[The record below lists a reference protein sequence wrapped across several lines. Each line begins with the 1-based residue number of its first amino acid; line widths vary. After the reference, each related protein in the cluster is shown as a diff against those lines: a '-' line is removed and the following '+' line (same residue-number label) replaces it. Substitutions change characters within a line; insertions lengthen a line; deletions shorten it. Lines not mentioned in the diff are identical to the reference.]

1 MLREQLNTTEQAKR
15 EFSIP
20 ENSTVHRILVFLRSS
35 LIEFENEFKTVQ
47 LQMHREDDIS
57 GQLALFFQSRSK
69 NENLLFDFNPKVG
82 VDFGI
87 HISPMQLGAKPIFIV
102 EAKRL
107 SKSHKDYVKNPNG
120 GIERFKRE
128 QDGFGK
134 HLTQSAMVGY
144 IQQENKEYW
153 ESKINCW
160 IEELIESE
168 TNIVWEKRDKLV
180 QNYPVSDF
188 ISSHQ
193 RISERPITLYHFWLN
208 LN

>member
-1 MLREQLNTTEQAKR
+1 MLKEQLNTTEQAKR

-20 ENSTVHRILVFLRSS
+20 ENFTVQRILVFLKNS
-35 LIEFENEFKTVQ
+35 LIEFENEFKSAQ
-47 LQMHREDDIS
+47 LQIHREDDIS
-57 GQLALFFQSRSK
+57 GKLALYFQSRAK

-87 HISPMQLGAKPIFIV
+87 HISPLQLGAKPIFIV

-107 SKSHKDYVKNPNG
+107 SKVHKDYVRNPNG

-134 HLTQSAMVGY
+134 HLNQSAMIGY
-144 IQQENKEYW
+144 VQQENNQYW
-153 ESKINCW
+153 ETKINRW
-160 IEELIESE
+160 IEELIDTE
-168 TNIVWEKRDKLV
+168 TDIVWDHGDKLI
-180 QNYPVSDF
+180 QNYTISDY

-193 RISERPITLYHFWLN
+193 RVSGTPITLYHFWIN

>member
-15 EFSIP
+15 EFSIQ
-20 ENSTVHRILVFLRSS
+20 ENSTVQRILVFLKSS
-35 LIEFENEFKTVQ
+35 LYDFENEFKTAQ
-47 LQMHREDDIS
+47 LQIHREDDIS
-57 GQLALFFQSRSK
+57 GQLALFFQSRAK

-87 HISPMQLGAKPIFIV
+87 HISPLQLGAKPIFIV

-128 QDGFGK
+128 QNGFGK
-134 HLTQSAMVGY
+134 HLNQSAMIGY

-153 ESKINCW
+153 ETKINGW

-168 TNIVWEKRDKLV
+168 TDIIWDEGDKLIP
-180 QNYPVSDF
+180 NDSASDF
-188 ISSHQ
+188 ISHHQ
-193 RISERPITLYHFWLN
+193 RVIEKPITLYHFWVN

>member
-1 MLREQLNTTEQAKR
+1 MLREQLNTTGQAKL

-20 ENSTVHRILVFLRSS
+20 ENSTIQRILVFLKSS
-35 LIEFENEFKTVQ
+35 LIEFEHAFKTSQ
-47 LQMHREDDIS
+47 IQIHREDDIS
-57 GQLALFFQSRSK
+57 GQLALYFQSK
-69 NENLLFDFNPKVG
+69 AKTENLLFDFNPKVG

-87 HISPMQLGAKPIFIV
+87 HISPMQLGAKPIFMV

-107 SKSHKDYVKNPNG
+107 DKSHKDYVKNPNG

-134 HLTQSAMVGY
+134 HLCQCAMIGF
-144 IQQENKEYW
+144 IQQESKVYW
-153 ESKINCW
+153 ETKINGW
-160 IEELIESE
+160 IEDLIE
-168 TNIVWEKRDKLV
+168 TKTDIVWNNEDKLI

-188 ISSHQ
+188 VSNHQ
-193 RISERPITLYHFWLN
+193 RITEKPITLFHFWIN

>member
-20 ENSTVHRILVFLRSS
+20 ENFTVQRILVFLKSS
-35 LIEFENEFKTVQ
+35 LIEFENEFKTAQ
-47 LQMHREDDIS
+47 LHIHREDEIS
-57 GQLALFFQSRSK
+57 GQLALFFQSRAM

-128 QDGFGK
+128 QYGFGK
-134 HLTQSAMVGY
+134 HLNQSAMIGY
-144 IQQENKEYW
+144 IQQENKAYW
-153 ESKINCW
+153 ETRINSW
-160 IEELIESE
+160 IEELIESD
-168 TNIVWEKRDKLV
+168 TDIIWNNNDKLIP
-180 QNYPVSDF
+180 NSPISDF
-188 ISSHQ
+188 VSSHY
-193 RISERPITLYHFWLN
+193 RINEKPIILFHFWIFLN
-208 LN
+208 

>member
-1 MLREQLNTTEQAKR
+1 MLREQLNTTEQVKL

-20 ENSTVHRILVFLRSS
+20 ENSTDQRILVFLKSS

-47 LQMHREDDIS
+47 LQIHREDDIS
-57 GQLALFFQSRSK
+57 GQLALFFQSRAM

-87 HISPMQLGAKPIFIV
+87 HISPLQLGAKPIFIV

-134 HLTQSAMVGY
+134 HLNQSAMIGY
-144 IQQENKEYW
+144 IQQEKKEYW
-153 ESKINCW
+153 ETRINGW
-160 IEELIESE
+160 INELIETE
-168 TNIVWEKRDKLV
+168 TDIVWDNEDKLIP
-180 QNYPVSDF
+180 NYPVSDF
-188 ISSHQ
+188 VSTHQ
-193 RISERPITLYHFWLN
+193 RITKKQITLYHFWIN

>member
-1 MLREQLNTTEQAKR
+1 MLREQLDITQQAKR

-20 ENSTVHRILVFLRSS
+20 ENCTVQRILVFMKSS
-35 LIEFENEFKTVQ
+35 LVEFENEFKTAQ
-47 LQMHREDDIS
+47 PHIHREDDIS
-57 GQLALFFQSRSK
+57 GQLALHFQAKAK
-69 NENLLFDFNPKVG
+69 NMNWLFDFNPKVG

-134 HLTQSAMVGY
+134 HLIQSAMIGY
-144 IQQENKEYW
+144 IQQENKVYW
-153 ESKINCW
+153 ETKINSW
-160 IEELIESE
+160 VEELIKSE
-168 TNIVWEKRDKLV
+168 TDVVWNESDKLI
-180 QNYPVSDF
+180 QNNSVSDF

-193 RISERPITLYHFWLN
+193 RISGNPISLYHFWIN

>member
-20 ENSTVHRILVFLRSS
+20 ENSTIQRILVFLKSS
-35 LIEFENEFKTVQ
+35 LIEFENEFKTAQ
-47 LQMHREDDIS
+47 LQIHREDDIS
-57 GQLALFFQSRSK
+57 GQLALLFQSRAK

-87 HISPMQLGAKPIFIV
+87 HISPLQLGAKPIFIV

-107 SKSHKDYVKNPNG
+107 SKSHKEYVKNPNG

-128 QDGFGK
+128 QHGFGK
-134 HLTQSAMVGY
+134 HLTQSAMIGY
-144 IQQENKEYW
+144 VQQENKGYW
-153 ESKINCW
+153 ETRINGW
-160 IEELIESE
+160 IEELFE
-168 TNIVWEKRDKLV
+168 TETDIVWDNEDKLI

-188 ISSHQ
+188 ISNHQ
-193 RISERPITLYHFWLN
+193 RITEKPITLYHFWISIN
-208 LN
+208 

>member
-1 MLREQLNTTEQAKR
+1 MLKEQLHTTEQAKH

-20 ENSTVHRILVFLRSS
+20 ENFTVQRILVFLKSS
-35 LIEFENEFKTVQ
+35 LYEFENEFKTTQ
-47 LQMHREDDIS
+47 LQIHREDDIS
-57 GQLALFFQSRSK
+57 GQLALHFQSKAK

-87 HISPMQLGAKPIFIV
+87 HISPMQLGAKPLFIV

-107 SKSHKDYVKNPNG
+107 SKSHKDYVRNPNG

-134 HLTQSAMVGY
+134 HLTQSAMIGY

-153 ESKINCW
+153 YIKINHW
-160 IEELIESE
+160 IEELIKSE
-168 TNIVWEKRDKLV
+168 TDIGWNDGDKLI
-180 QNYPVSDF
+180 QNYSVSDF
-188 ISSHQ
+188 ISYHQ
-193 RISERPITLYHFWLN
+193 RVSGKLITLYHFWIN

>member
-1 MLREQLNTTEQAKR
+1 MLREQIHTIKPTNH

-20 ENSTVHRILVFLRSS
+20 ENFTVRRILVFLKSS
-35 LIEFENEFKTVQ
+35 LIEFENEFKTAQ
-47 LQMHREDDIS
+47 LQIHREDDIS
-57 GQLALFFQSRSK
+57 GQLALHFQAKAK
-69 NENLLFDFNPKVG
+69 NMNWLFDFNPKVG
-82 VDFGI
+82 VDLGI

-134 HLTQSAMVGY
+134 HLNQSAMIGY

-153 ESKINCW
+153 SVKINRW
-160 IEELIESE
+160 IEELIETE
-168 TNIVWEKRDKLV
+168 TDIVWNNEDKLINN
-180 QNYPVSDF
+180 QPISDF
-188 ISSHQ
+188 VSNNQ
-193 RISERPITLYHFWLN
+193 RISEKQITLYHFWIN

>member
-15 EFSIP
+15 EFSIL
-20 ENSTVHRILVFLRSS
+20 ENSTVQRILVFLKSS
-35 LIEFENEFKTVQ
+35 LIEFENEFKTAQ
-47 LQMHREDDIS
+47 LRIHREDDIS
-57 GQLALFFQSRSK
+57 GQLALFFQSRAT

-87 HISPMQLGAKPIFIV
+87 HISPLQLGAKPIFIV

-134 HLTQSAMVGY
+134 HLNQSAMIGY
-144 IQQENKEYW
+144 IQQETQEYW
-153 ESKINCW
+153 ETRINGW
-160 IEELIESE
+160 IEELIETE
-168 TNIVWEKRDKLV
+168 TDIVWDNDDKLM

-188 ISSHQ
+188 VSTHQ
-193 RISERPITLYHFWLN
+193 RESEKPIKLYHFWIN

>member
-1 MLREQLNTTEQAKR
+1 MLREQLNTTEQVKR

-20 ENSTVHRILVFLRSS
+20 ENSTVQRILVFLKSS

-69 NENLLFDFNPKVG
+69 NENILFDFNPKVG

-144 IQQENKEYW
+144 IQQENKVYW
-153 ESKINCW
+153 ETRINGW
-160 IEELIESE
+160 IEELIETE
-168 TNIVWEKRDKLV
+168 TDIVWEKGDILV
-180 QNYPVSDF
+180 QNNPVSDF
-188 ISSHQ
+188 ISFHQ
-193 RISERPITLYHFWLN
+193 RITKKLMTLYHFWIN

>member
-1 MLREQLNTTEQAKR
+1 MLREQLNTTGQAKL

-20 ENSTVHRILVFLRSS
+20 GNSTVQRILVFLKSS
-35 LIEFENEFKTVQ
+35 LIEFEHAFKTSQ
-47 LQMHREDDIS
+47 IQIHREDDIS
-57 GQLALFFQSRSK
+57 GQLALYFQSK
-69 NENLLFDFNPKVG
+69 AKDENLLFDFNPKVG

-87 HISPMQLGAKPIFIV
+87 HISPIQLGAKPIFMV

-107 SKSHKDYVKNPNG
+107 DKSHKDYVKNPNG

-134 HLTQSAMVGY
+134 HLNQSAMVGY
-144 IQQENKEYW
+144 IQQETKEYW
-153 ESKINCW
+153 ETKINGW
-160 IEELIESE
+160 IEDLIE
-168 TNIVWEKRDKLV
+168 TTDIVWNNEDKLL

-188 ISSHQ
+188 VSNHQ
-193 RISERPITLYHFWLN
+193 RITGKPITLYHFWIN

>member
-1 MLREQLNTTEQAKR
+1 MLKEQLNTTEQAKH

-20 ENSTVHRILVFLRSS
+20 ENFTVQRILVFLKSS
-35 LIEFENEFKTVQ
+35 LSEFENEFKTAQ
-47 LQMHREDDIS
+47 LQIHREDDIS
-57 GQLALFFQSRSK
+57 GQLALHFQLKAK

-87 HISPMQLGAKPIFIV
+87 HISPLQLGAKPIFIV

-120 GIERFKRE
+120 GIERFKRV

-134 HLTQSAMVGY
+134 HLTQSAMIGY

-153 ESKINCW
+153 ETKINRW

-168 TNIVWEKRDKLV
+168 TDIIWHKEDELAPNSE
-180 QNYPVSDF
+180 VSDF
-188 ISSHQ
+188 ISHHQ
-193 RISERPITLYHFWLN
+193 RISGNTITLFHFWIYLS
-208 LN
+208 

>member
-1 MLREQLNTTEQAKR
+1 MLKEQLNTTEQAKR

-20 ENSTVHRILVFLRSS
+20 ENFTVQRILVFLKSS
-35 LIEFENEFKTVQ
+35 LSDFENEFKTAQ
-47 LQMHREDDIS
+47 LHMHREDDIS
-57 GQLALFFQSRSK
+57 GQLALFFQSMAK

-87 HISPMQLGAKPIFIV
+87 HISPLQLGAKPIFIV

-128 QDGFGK
+128 QEGFGK

-144 IQQENKEYW
+144 IQQENKVYW
-153 ESKINCW
+153 ETKINRW
-160 IEELIESE
+160 IEELIVSE
-168 TNIVWEKRDKLV
+168 TDIVWSNEDKLI
-180 QNYPVSDF
+180 QNFTVSDYV
-188 ISSHQ
+188 SYHQ
-193 RISERPITLYHFWLN
+193 RISGNPIILFHFWISVN
-208 LN
+208 

>member
-1 MLREQLNTTEQAKR
+1 MLREQQNTRELANR
-15 EFSIP
+15 EFSIQK
-20 ENSTVHRILVFLRSS
+20 NSTVQYILVFLKNS
-35 LIEFENEFKTVQ
+35 LIEFEQAFKTSQ
-47 LQMHREDDIS
+47 IQIHREDDIS
-57 GQLALFFQSRSK
+57 GQLALHFQSKAK

-134 HLTQSAMVGY
+134 HLTQSAMIGY
-144 IQQENKEYW
+144 IQQENRAYW
-153 ESKINCW
+153 STKINRW
-160 IEELIESE
+160 IDELIESE
-168 TNIVWEKRDKLV
+168 TDIVWNNEDKLIK
-180 QNYPVSDF
+180 NDNISDY
-188 ISSHQ
+188 ISYHQ
-193 RISERPITLYHFWLN
+193 RVTEKSITLYHFWVN

>member
-1 MLREQLNTTEQAKR
+1 MLKEQLNNPRQANR

-20 ENSTVHRILVFLRSS
+20 ESFTVQRILVFLKSS
-35 LIEFENEFKTVQ
+35 LCEFENEFKTAQ
-47 LQMHREDDIS
+47 LQIHREDDIS
-57 GQLALFFQSRSK
+57 GQLALFFQSRAK

-87 HISPMQLGAKPIFIV
+87 HISPLQLGAKPIFIV

-134 HLTQSAMVGY
+134 HLTQSAMIGY

-153 ESKINCW
+153 ETRINRW

-168 TNIVWEKRDKLV
+168 TDIVWNNEDKLI
-180 QNYPVSDF
+180 QNYTVSDYV
-188 ISSHQ
+188 SSHQ
-193 RISERPITLYHFWLN
+193 RVLGNPITLYHFWIN

>member
-1 MLREQLNTTEQAKR
+1 MLREQLNTTVQTKR
-15 EFSIP
+15 EFSIQ
-20 ENSTVHRILVFLRSS
+20 ENSTVQRILVFLKSS
-35 LIEFENEFKTVQ
+35 LIEFENEFKTAQ
-47 LQMHREDDIS
+47 PHIHREDDIS
-57 GQLALFFQSRSK
+57 GQLALHFQAKAK
-69 NENLLFDFNPKVG
+69 NMNWLFDFNPKVG

-134 HLTQSAMVGY
+134 HLMQSAMIGY
-144 IQQENKEYW
+144 IQQENRVYW
-153 ESKINCW
+153 ESKINGW
-160 IEELIESE
+160 IEEQIESE
-168 TNIVWEKRDKLV
+168 TDIVWSSEDKLNHN
-180 QNYPVSDF
+180 QQVSDF
-188 ISSHQ
+188 ISNHQ
-193 RISERPITLYHFWLN
+193 RVSEKPIKLYHFWIN

>member
-1 MLREQLNTTEQAKR
+1 MLREQLHTREQAKL
-15 EFSIP
+15 EFSIS
-20 ENSTVHRILVFLRSS
+20 ENSTVQHILVFLRNS
-35 LIEFENEFKTVQ
+35 LIEFGQAFVSSNIQ
-47 LQMHREDDIS
+47 IHREDDIS
-57 GQLALFFQSRSK
+57 GQLALLFQVK
-69 NENLLFDFNPKVG
+69 AKTENLLFDFNPKVG

-87 HISPMQLGAKPIFIV
+87 HISPMQLGAKPIFIA

-134 HLTQSAMVGY
+134 HLTQSAMIGY

-153 ESKINCW
+153 ETKINSW
-160 IEELIESE
+160 VEELIKSE
-168 TNIVWEKRDKLV
+168 TDVVWNESDKLI
-180 QNYPVSDF
+180 QNDSVSDF

-193 RISERPITLYHFWLN
+193 RISGNPISLYHFWIN

>member
-20 ENSTVHRILVFLRSS
+20 ENLTVQRILVFLKRS
-35 LIEFENEFKTVQ
+35 LIEFENEFKTAQ
-47 LQMHREDDIS
+47 LQIHREDDIS
-57 GQLALFFQSRSK
+57 GQLALFFQSRAK

-87 HISPMQLGAKPIFIV
+87 HISPLQLGAKPFFIV

-107 SKSHKDYVKNPNG
+107 YIPNKEYVKNPNG

-134 HLTQSAMVGY
+134 HLTQSAIIGY
-144 IQQENKEYW
+144 IQQENKEFW
-153 ESKINCW
+153 EEKINNW
-160 IEELIESE
+160 IEELIDSE
-168 TNIVWEKRDKLV
+168 TDIIWNNEDKLIA
-180 QNYPVSDF
+180 NHPVSDF

-193 RISERPITLYHFWLN
+193 RVTEKPINLYHFWIN

>member
-1 MLREQLNTTEQAKR
+1 MEIK
-15 EFSIP
+15 FSP
-20 ENSTVHRILVFLRSS
+20 SS
-35 LIEFENEFKTVQ
+35 LIEFENEFKTAQ
-47 LQMHREDDIS
+47 LQIHREDDIS
-57 GQLALFFQSRSK
+57 GQLALYFQSRAK

-87 HISPMQLGAKPIFIV
+87 HISPMQLGAKPVFIV

-134 HLTQSAMVGY
+134 HLTQSAMIGY
-144 IQQENKEYW
+144 IQEESHQYW
-153 ESKINCW
+153 ESKINNW
-160 IEELIESE
+160 IDGLIQAE
-168 TNIVWEKRDKLV
+168 TDILWNNEDKLIP
-180 QNYPVSDF
+180 NTEVSNF
-188 ISSHQ
+188 ISHHQ
-193 RISERPITLYHFWLN
+193 RISGRSITLYHFWIN

>member
-1 MLREQLNTTEQAKR
+1 MLREQLNTTEQANR

-20 ENSTVHRILVFLRSS
+20 ENFTVQRILVFLKSS
-35 LIEFENEFKTVQ
+35 LIEFENAFKTSQ
-47 LQMHREDDIS
+47 IQIHREDDIS
-57 GQLALFFQSRSK
+57 GQLALHFQSKAK

-107 SKSHKDYVKNPNG
+107 SKSRKDYVKNPNG

-134 HLTQSAMVGY
+134 HLYQSAMIGY
-144 IQQENKEYW
+144 IQQETKVYW
-153 ESKINCW
+153 STKINRW

-168 TNIVWEKRDKLV
+168 TDIVWNKKDELTP
-180 QNYPVSDF
+180 NSEVSDF
-188 ISSHQ
+188 ISHHQ
-193 RISERPITLYHFWLN
+193 RISEIPITLFHFWIYLS
-208 LN
+208 

>member
-1 MLREQLNTTEQAKR
+1 MLKEQLNTTEQAKR
-15 EFSIP
+15 EFSIQA
-20 ENSTVHRILVFLRSS
+20 NSTVQRILVFLKSS

-47 LQMHREDDIS
+47 LHIHREDDIT
-57 GQLALFFQSRSK
+57 GQLALFFQSSAK
-69 NENLLFDFNPKVG
+69 KENLLFDFNPKVG

-87 HISPMQLGAKPIFIV
+87 HISPLQLGAKPIFIV

-134 HLTQSAMVGY
+134 HLTQSAMIGY
-144 IQQENKEYW
+144 IQQENNEYW
-153 ESKINCW
+153 VTKINRW

-168 TNIVWEKRDKLV
+168 TDIIWDKEDRLIIN
-180 QNYPVSDF
+180 QPISDF
-188 ISSHQ
+188 VSNHRRVSKK
-193 RISERPITLYHFWLN
+193 EITLYHFWIN

>member
-1 MLREQLNTTEQAKR
+1 MLKEQLNTTEHTNR

-20 ENSTVHRILVFLRSS
+20 ENFTIQRILVFLKSS
-35 LIEFENEFKTVQ
+35 LIEFESEFKTSQ
-47 LQMHREDDIS
+47 LKIHREDDIS
-57 GQLALFFQSRSK
+57 GQLALYFQSRAK

-87 HISPMQLGAKPIFIV
+87 HISPLQLGAKPVFII

-134 HLTQSAMVGY
+134 HLNQSAMIGY
-144 IQQENKEYW
+144 IQEESHQYW
-153 ESKINCW
+153 ESKINNW
-160 IEELIESE
+160 IDGLIQAE
-168 TNIVWEKRDKLV
+168 TDILWNNEDKLIP
-180 QNYPVSDF
+180 NSEVSDF
-188 ISSHQ
+188 ISHHQ
-193 RISERPITLYHFWLN
+193 RISGNSITLYHFWIYLS
-208 LN
+208 

>member
-1 MLREQLNTTEQAKR
+1 MLREKLNTKEQTR
-15 EFSIP
+15 YEFSIP
-20 ENSTVHRILVFLRSS
+20 ENFTVQRILVFLKSS
-35 LIEFENEFKTVQ
+35 LIEFEQSFRTSQ
-47 LQMHREDDIS
+47 FQIHREDDIS
-57 GQLALFFQSRSK
+57 GQLALHFQSKAK

-134 HLTQSAMVGY
+134 HLNQSAMIGY
-144 IQQENKEYW
+144 IQQEDHHYW
-153 ESKINCW
+153 ESKINSW
-160 IEELIESE
+160 IDELIKTGTDFIWKEE
-168 TNIVWEKRDKLV
+168 DKLIPNNEV
-180 QNYPVSDF
+180 SNY
-188 ISSHQ
+188 ISHHQ
-193 RISERPITLYHFWLN
+193 RISGDSIALYHFWIYLN
-208 LN
+208 